1 MKKEVN
7 LLVMTGT
14 IKNKWVCLEDNSA
27 SFTLSEH
34 NQKIVALSESFAKLI
49 DTTFNNGDRVV
60 VQGTLENGL
69 VEIIEIAKLEN

>member
-7 LLVMTGT
+7 LSVMTGT

-27 SFTLSEH
+27 SFTILEH
-34 NQKIVALSESFAKLI
+34 NQKIVTLSESFVKLI
-49 DTTFNNGDRVV
+49 DTSFNDGDRVV
-60 VQGTLENGL
+60 VQGTLENGV